1 MQIYGPSGVHGAQS
15 IASPHGTRRI
25 DGPQQTSSLQP
36 QDELTLSSE
45 ASAVEGTSFV
55 DAARQLPDVRQDRI
69 DAIRQ
74 QIADGT
80 YETDDKLDAALSAL
94 LDEIA

>member
-1 MQIYGPSGVHGAQS
+1 MQIYGPSGIQGAQS
-15 IASPHGTRRI
+15 INSPHITRRV
-25 DGPQQTSSLQP
+25 DAPQQTSSLQP
-36 QDELTLSSE
+36 TDELTLSSE
-45 ASAVEGTSFV
+45 ASFI
-55 DAARQLPDVRQDRI
+55 DAARSLPDVRQDRI

-80 YETDDKLDAALSAL
+80 YDTDDKMNAALDAL

>member
-1 MQIYGPSGVHGAQS
+1 MQIYGAGGVHGAQP
-15 IASPHGTRRI
+15 ITSPHTTRRV

-36 QDELTLSSE
+36 TDELTLSSE
-45 ASAVEGTSFV
+45 ASFV
-55 DAARQLPDVRQDRI
+55 DAARSLPDVRQDRI
-69 DAIRQ
+69 DAIKQ

-80 YETDDKLDAALSAL
+80 YESDAKLDAALDAL

>member
-1 MQIYGPSGVHGAQS
+1 MQIYGAGGVQGAQS
-15 IASPHGTRRI
+15 INSPHITRRV
-25 DGPQQTSSLQP
+25 DAPQQTSSAQP
-36 QDELTLSSE
+36 TDELTLSSE
-45 ASAVEGTSFV
+45 ASFV
-55 DAARQLPDVRQDRI
+55 DAARSLPAVRQDRI
-69 DAIRQ
+69 DAIKQ